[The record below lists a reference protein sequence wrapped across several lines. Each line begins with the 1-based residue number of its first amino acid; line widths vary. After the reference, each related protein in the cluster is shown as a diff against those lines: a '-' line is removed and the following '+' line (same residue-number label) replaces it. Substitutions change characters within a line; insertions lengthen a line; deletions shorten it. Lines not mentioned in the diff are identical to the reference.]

1 MADTFDPI
9 AFELFKNA
17 LFSMTDDMALTI
29 FRTTYSGVLKD
40 NMDFSTG
47 FADAGGKL
55 VAQGLTLPGHLGSVP
70 TALASVLR
78 HFDDDM
84 APGDVFIMND
94 PFDGG
99 MHLPDIFIFKPLYHE
114 GERLGFACTCCH
126 HSDVGGRVA
135 GSNASDSTE
144 IYAEGLRIAPMKLY
158 EAGKLNKTIMT
169 FIEKN
174 VRLPVQV
181 QGDLRA
187 QLAACHI
194 AEAQFADLVSKYG
207 AALTKRLMAEVLDHA
222 ERLTRAELAKL
233 PDGEW
238 SFEDFIDDDG
248 IDYGKPIR
256 LFVTIRKSGDSM
268 VVDWTGTNPQV
279 KGAINNT
286 LSFTKAASYCAVRS
300 VLPQNIPSNEGVYRA
315 IEVICPPGTIGNC
328 VLPAACAARGLTGFR
343 MVDCMF
349 GALAMMLPDKVTA
362 AGDGGNTGISFGGYD
377 AHRKPFV
384 YVDFTCGAWG
394 GSPWA
399 DGLDGNSH
407 MMANMASQSIEVTEA
422 EMPLSIIA
430 YEFVTDKAGAGKYRG
445 GVPFR
450 RDYRFLEHEG
460 MLQVRSDR
468 RDHRPFGLYGGSPGQ
483 PSENY
488 LNPDTDSR
496 LLPSKLK
503 MTIRKGDV
511 FRHVLAGGGGWGDPV
526 ERDPHAVLRDVRNE
540 FLSAERARSD
550 YGVVIDTATWRVDE
564 GATER
569 LRAEIRDARGWR
581 EAPKVQWHEP
591 AAPKLAHVPEKWSPV
606 FPTGHAPKQESGARS
621 DSIQSGRAPAAE

>member
-1 MADTFDPI
+1 VADTFDPI

-47 FADAGGKL
+47 FADTGGKL

-169 FIEKN
+169 FIEEN

-194 AEAQFADLVSKYG
+194 DEAQFADLVSKYG

-315 IEVICPPGTIGNC
+315 IEVTCPPGTIGNC

-526 ERDPHAVLRDVRNE
+526 ERDSHAVLRDVRNE

-591 AAPKLAHVPEKWSPV
+591 AALKLAHVPEKWSPV
-606 FPTGHAPKQESGARS
+606 FRTGYAPRQESGARS